1 MSDKKRIARSAGVL
15 YLVVLLTSVYGYMYV
30 PSQIFVQGDVSA
42 TANNI
47 LQNEFLFRTCIVDGM
62 IETTAFLLLGLT
74 LYCLFREVNVHQSG
88 LMLSLVMVQIPLNL
102 GFAILKL
109 MALASLKS
117 EGMSAAINPAAIKE
131 SAMMFL
137 DIYRS
142 GSALLISFQALW
154 LLPLGVLVMRS
165 KFMPG
170 IIGVLI
176 LVAGIGNIIYGILP
190 VLSPGLSLSFFPL
203 LLFFAISEVP
213 VMLWLLMKGINTD
226 LPTGGPGS
234 QVSAVGMIG

>member
-1 MSDKKRIARSAGVL
+1 MSDKKSAARFAGIL
-15 YLVVLLTSVYGYMYV
+15 YLVIIITSVYGHMYV
-30 PSQIFVQGDVSA
+30 PSQIFVQGDVRE
-42 TANNI
+42 TVNNI
-47 LQNEFLFRTCIVDGM
+47 LRDEFLFRSCIVAGM
-62 IETTAFLLLGLT
+62 VETTAFLLLGHA
-74 LYCLFREVNVHQSG
+74 LYMLFREVDVNKSR
-88 LMLSLVMVQIPLNL
+88 LMLSLILAQIPLSL

-117 EGMSAAINPAAIKE
+117 EGMAAAINPAAIRGT
-131 SAMMFL
+131 AMMFL
-137 DIYRS
+137 DIFRS

-154 LLPLGVLVMRS
+154 LLPLGVLVVRS
-165 KFMPG
+165 KYMPG

-190 VLSPGLSLSFFPL
+190 VLFPGLSLSFYPL

-226 LPTGGPGS
+226 LPTKEPGS
-234 QVSAVGMIG
+234 QFLQLG